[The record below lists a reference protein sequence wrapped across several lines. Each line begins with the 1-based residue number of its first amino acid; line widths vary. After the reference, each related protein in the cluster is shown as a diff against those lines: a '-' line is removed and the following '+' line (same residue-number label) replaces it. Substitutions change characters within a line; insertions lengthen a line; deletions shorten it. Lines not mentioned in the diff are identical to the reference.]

1 MVSHSGVGTWR
12 VAVVRVLSS
21 STPWHL
27 MAGTEVSTDT
37 LPPRHS
43 GVELKMQG
51 GRAGTAGWRGG
62 VADLGEGQAV
72 SSFAAKRPSDFHEC
86 P

>member
-1 MVSHSGVGTWR
+1 
-12 VAVVRVLSS
+12 
-21 STPWHL
+21 
-27 MAGTEVSTDT
+27 MAGLAQRGGAEDAGW
-37 LPPRHS
+37 PGWHS
-43 GVELKMQG
+43 RVELKMQG